1 MKECVTQYETGKE
14 MKCQVGTFLKELS
27 FIGRKKSQAGY
38 RHFLPKA
45 EFTATQLGG
54 RHFPQNLCQEA
65 NEQQV
70 QQKSGFDQNAATAR
84 KYSVQFEYTQQ
95 GFMKPFLRCHLTSQN
110 NNLIVCST

>member
-27 FIGRKKSQAGY
+27 FIGRNKSQAGY

-54 RHFPQNLCQEA
+54 RLFPQNLCQEA
-65 NEQQV
+65 NKYNRNQALTKMLPQQE
-70 QQKSGFDQNAATAR
+70 NT
-84 KYSVQFEYTQQ
+84 QFSLNT
-95 GFMKPFLRCHLTSQN
+95 PSRVS
-110 NNLIVCST
+110 

>member
-27 FIGRKKSQAGY
+27 FIGRNKSQAGY

-54 RHFPQNLCQEA
+54 RLFPQNLCQEA
-65 NEQQV
+65 NKQV

-84 KYSVQFEYTQQ
+84 KYSVQFKYTQQ
-95 GFMKPFLRCHLTSQN
+95 GFMKPSLRCHLTSQN
-110 NNLIVCST
+110 SNLIVCST